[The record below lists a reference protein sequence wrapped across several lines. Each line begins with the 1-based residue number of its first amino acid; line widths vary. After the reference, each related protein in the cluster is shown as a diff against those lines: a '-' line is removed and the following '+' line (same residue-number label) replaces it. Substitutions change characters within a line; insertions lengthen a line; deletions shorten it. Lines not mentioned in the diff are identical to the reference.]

1 MQEFDRRD
9 FEFLCRDCFTEHD
22 RGNNGIARF
31 LHITDE
37 GVFYDE
43 CLQEGGEATKCL
55 RWKPVHELT
64 GPNKPSSSGPALPF
78 PFTAN
83 QLAAFMLW
91 GYWASDFQNAFGQLN
106 CGPNEFV
113 LNGDHEDATDAYE
126 ALRQAYVIYRD
137 ALHVVGELD
146 HQEQQHAYD
155 LQKQS
160 SDAYDQAL
168 EREKVMERVIIG
180 KHKNGNPE
188 YGDFIPRDEYLPRLA
203 RAKES
208 VAVQKAQAEKAKEQ
222 ADAALK
228 AWRKA
233 MVRQLLQPPAP
244 TPSLAPSWEKD
255 YPRLWHALRF
265 DEERMKT
272 AIETLERSRPTSSTD
287 VVSRKEKLEA
297 WRIEL
302 AQIHKRMDFIG
313 SGVDVEVM
321 HAAEIG
327 YVIKEMTNSR
337 PRDCEIDVHQ
347 QNAEIKD
354 ANEKVDALIA
364 EATPPSPAPA
374 PQAAPVAA
382 VSASGGV
389 ESAAGKRWTP
399 EKLAEL
405 KSYRDKHGTKKA
417 AEYFAISE
425 QLIRRKLP
433 SEKPQPKGYS
443 AFTHRIK

>member
-31 LHITDE
+31 LHVTDE

-55 RWKPVHELT
+55 RWKPVHEPT

-208 VAVQKAQAEKAKEQ
+208 VAVQKAQAEQAEEQ
-222 ADAALK
+222 ADAAFK

-233 MVRQLLQPPAP
+233 MVRQLLQP
-244 TPSLAPSWEKD
+244 
-255 YPRLWHALRF
+255 
-265 DEERMKT
+265 
-272 AIETLERSRPTSSTD
+272 
-287 VVSRKEKLEA
+287 
-297 WRIEL
+297 
-302 AQIHKRMDFIG
+302 Q
-313 SGVDVEVM
+313 
-321 HAAEIG
+321 AA
-327 YVIKEMTNSR
+327 T
-337 PRDCEIDVHQ
+337 
-347 QNAEIKD
+347 
-354 ANEKVDALIA
+354 
-364 EATPPSPAPA
+364 SPAPV
-374 PQAAPVAA
+374 PQAAPIETVG
-382 VSASGGV
+382 AS
-389 ESAAGKRWTP
+389 GKRWTP
-399 EKLAEL
+399 EKIAEL

-433 SEKPQPKGYS
+433 NEKPQPKGYS
-443 AFTHRIK
+443 AFTHHIK